1 MTERINFFTT
11 VELWLS
17 FIRARIELR
26 NSLNL
31 QDINVH
37 AENFF
42 RDFLNL
48 LYGYKLGNAN
58 YEKQNVA
65 VIDLFDDEIRLVIQV
80 TSDNSSEK
88 VHDTI
93 NGFNKGNLFPNY
105 DRLIMLVITSKKD
118 FPKVKFGKV
127 GETLFD
133 KKYDIIDLAD
143 LLKDIENFELSK
155 LEEVKDFIEKEVAL
169 KAPLHK
175 RKRESNEVESI
186 MKLIEYL
193 SGNSSDGI
201 DTTEQEPNPEFK
213 ILFRFADYSDYLT
226 KRFQELAYLYKQP
239 LETAANEIGLDRV
252 KVLKIQLYLKG
263 LSNRYLNEKNGNPQE
278 AINSMVVFFNLK
290 LSEAGF
296 VFDEIA
302 AEFYLIDELI
312 NCNVFPNP

>member
-201 DTTEQEPNPEFK
+201 DKT
-213 ILFRFADYSDYLT
+213 ISRA
-226 KRFQELAYLYKQP
+226 
-239 LETAANEIGLDRV
+239 
-252 KVLKIQLYLKG
+252 
-263 LSNRYLNEKNGNPQE
+263 
-278 AINSMVVFFNLK
+278 
-290 LSEAGF
+290 
-296 VFDEIA
+296 
-302 AEFYLIDELI
+302 
-312 NCNVFPNP
+312 